1 MKLASPTSSEN
12 NQKIEDSEDKNF
24 LVSLSVFNSSLEN
37 GSSNYHNM
45 TYDNSNIWQV
55 KAPTTA
61 LMSPRETSL

>member
-1 MKLASPTSSEN
+1 MKLASPTSSEK

-37 GSSNYHNM
+37 GSSYDHNM

-61 LMSPRETSL
+61 LISPRETSL

>member
-37 GSSNYHNM
+37 GSSYDHNM
-45 TYDNSNIWQV
+45 TYDNSLIWQV

-61 LMSPRETSL
+61 LMSPREISL